1 MKKNL
6 FLILL
11 ISSFFIGGKLFAQ
24 KVVYT
29 STDNPTGYLQVF
41 TMNIDGS
48 DKKQLTALNQNAM
61 YPRWSYDGTKIV
73 FYTDNQDIYLISD
86 LEGISNPY
94 FVFKGYNVCFT
105 WDDNNVIFVAE
116 HEGFT
121 TLYIMEPTEPSPTPL
136 SGDDYS
142 TMQVLAADGRTMVY
156 SAFEGGDKDIFITDL
171 SDSTAVDGV
180 RLTKNNDSELE
191 PDISPD
197 GSLITYASFDMNLK
211 GTIYVYKDNKEIPL
225 TQGMSS
231 TNQPKF
237 SPDNKL
243 IAFVLITDNSVD
255 LYTMNTDGSNKKKI
269 STVGGSVGN
278 FRWVDASNI
287 IYDVEIGN
295 ANQIGLVNVYNNE
308 VKFLTSRGTNAFPDI
323 TK

>member
-1 MKKNL
+1 
-6 FLILL
+6 
-11 ISSFFIGGKLFAQ
+11 
-24 KVVYT
+24 
-29 STDNPTGYLQVF
+29 
-41 TMNIDGS
+41 MNIDGS

-171 SDSTAVDGV
+171 SDSTAVDG
-180 RLTKNNDSELE
+180 
-191 PDISPD
+191 
-197 GSLITYASFDMNLK
+197 SFRFNR
-211 GTIYVYKDNKEIPL
+211 
-225 TQGMSS
+225 S
-231 TNQPKF
+231 
-237 SPDNKL
+237 
-243 IAFVLITDNSVD
+243 
-255 LYTMNTDGSNKKKI
+255 
-269 STVGGSVGN
+269 
-278 FRWVDASNI
+278 
-287 IYDVEIGN
+287 
-295 ANQIGLVNVYNNE
+295 
-308 VKFLTSRGTNAFPDI
+308 
-323 TK
+323 

>member
-6 FLILL
+6 FLFLL

-24 KVVYT
+24 KVVYS

-48 DKKQLTALNQNAM
+48 DKKQLTAINQNAM

-73 FYTDNQDIYLISD
+73 YYTDNQDIYLLTDLNAIS
-86 LEGISNPY
+86 SPY
-94 FVFKGYNVCFT
+94 FVFKGYNACFT
-105 WDDNNVIFVAE
+105 WDDKNVIFVAE

-121 TLYIMEPTEPSPTPL
+121 TLYIMEPTEPSPSPL

-171 SDSTAVDGV
+171 ADSTAVDGV
-180 RLTKNNDSELE
+180 RITKNNDSELE

-197 GSLITYASFDMNLK
+197 GTMITYASFDMNLK
-211 GTIYVYKDNKEIPL
+211 GTIYVYKDNQEIPL
-225 TQGMSS
+225 TKGMGS

-243 IAFVLITDNSVD
+243 IGFVLITDGGVD

-269 STVGGSVGN
+269 SSVGGSVGT
-278 FRWVDASNI
+278 FRWVDDSRI
-287 IYDVEIGN
+287 IYDVEVGN
-295 ANQIGLVNVYNNE
+295 SNQIGLVNVYNND
-308 VKFLTSRGTNAFPDI
+308 VKFLTSSGTNAFPDI